1 MGIRM
6 RVSHLKMSAA
16 FLALAAA
23 PLLGGCT
30 PKVSG
35 MDCAAIAEQ
44 AKTISQNQTL
54 KIQAIANPHET
65 SRTPTEARCE
75 GNATMSDGTTGT
87 LYLRAYEE
95 NGNTMVAYQGTPF
108 S

>member
-1 MGIRM
+1 M
-6 RVSHLKMSAA
+6 RVSHLTIGSA

-23 PLLGGCT
+23 PLLSGCT

-44 AKTISQNQTL
+44 AKTVSQGQTV
-54 KIQAIANPHET
+54 KIRTVENAHET
-65 SRTPTEARCE
+65 SRNPTEARCE
-75 GNATMSDGTTGT
+75 GNATMSDGSTGAI
-87 LYLRAYEE
+87 YLRAYEE

-108 S
+108 P